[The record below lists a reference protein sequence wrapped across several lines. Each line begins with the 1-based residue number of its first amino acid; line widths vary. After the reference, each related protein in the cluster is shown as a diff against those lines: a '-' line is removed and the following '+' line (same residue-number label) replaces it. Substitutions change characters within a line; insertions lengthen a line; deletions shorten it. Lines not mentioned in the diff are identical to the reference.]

1 MDADAAATVVPAA
14 DARDLQRIR
23 QLVIERL
30 RPFGVR
36 IFLYG
41 SRARGSAR
49 RSSDVDVA
57 VLAEP
62 PLPVGIL
69 SRLRDELEESSIRL
83 PVEIMD
89 LAQANPALR
98 ERVMREGIVWND

>member
-1 MDADAAATVVPAA
+1 MNADVAATIVPAA
-14 DARDLQRIR
+14 DARDLRRIR
-23 QLVIERL
+23 QLVNERL
-30 RPFGVR
+30 RPYGAR

-41 SRARGSAR
+41 SRAHGSAR

-62 PLPVGIL
+62 ALPVGIL
-69 SRLRDELEESSIRL
+69 SRLREELEESSVRL